1 MNLTEIKSSLLRIT
15 SILLVLFVAA
25 CEKNEPGI
33 DDSSFDRK
41 AMLEFYA
48 DEMIVPAY
56 SQTLS
61 QIEDLQSKA
70 QAFTALPDSLSLIN
84 IQQSWKSAIIS
95 WQEACAFNFGPAG
108 EDGLRKSLP
117 EEIATFPVSTSKV
130 EDFVGSGNFNLNDFN
145 RDARGFFAIE
155 YLIFDETRSI
165 SELVQR
171 FSEENR
177 KSYLNALVEN
187 LKTRLMQVRD
197 SWTSSYRS
205 EFVNNAGTDAGS
217 STSML
222 YNEFVKSYEGAKNFK
237 LGLPLG
243 LRPGQTSVDA
253 TLCEALYSGYS
264 FNIIKKHFEVMEN
277 IWRGGENE
285 LGFRAYL
292 KQVTGGDALIA
303 TTESQINLIHNALDA
318 ISDQTPMKDE
328 ILINAAPYISLHTEL
343 QKNTKNFKSDLS
355 SLIGIAITYSSGDG
369 D

>member
-1 MNLTEIKSSLLRIT
+1 MNRKVSWIRIMLI
-15 SILLVLFVAA
+15 SLVLIASA
-25 CEKNEPGI
+25 CEKNEPGV

-41 AMLEFYA
+41 TMLQLYV

-56 SQTLS
+56 NQTLN

-70 QAFTALPDSLSLIN
+70 LAFTASPDSLNLVN
-84 IQQSWKSAIIS
+84 IQQSWKTAVIS

-117 EEIATFPVSTSKV
+117 EEIATFPINTDKV
-130 EDFVGSGNFNLNDFN
+130 EDILANGNFNLNDFN
-145 RDARGFFAIE
+145 RDARGLFAIE
-155 YLIFDETRSI
+155 YLLFDETRSI
-165 SELVQR
+165 SELVQS

-177 KSYLNALVEN
+177 KSFLNALAEN
-187 LKTRLMQVRD
+187 LKTRIIQVIE
-197 SWTSSYRS
+197 SWNSSYRN
-205 EFVNNAGTDAGS
+205 EFINNAGTDAGS

-243 LRPGQTSVDA
+243 LRPGQTSVEPL
-253 TLCEALYSGYS
+253 LCEAVYSGYS
-264 FNIIKKHFEVMEN
+264 FNIIKKHVEVMEK

-285 LGFRAYL
+285 FGFKAYL

-303 TTESQINLIHNALDA
+303 TTESHLNQIHLALNA
-318 ISDQTPMKDE
+318 ISDQSNMKDE
-328 ILINAAPYISLHTEL
+328 ILINPSAYINLHTEL

-355 SLIGIAITYSSGDG
+355 SLIGIAITFSSGDG